1 MKGDSP
7 ANPDCILTQD
17 YTEELQETLLL
28 RNRVVLSPAVETA
41 LSQYADSLEQ
51 MAGSHS
57 ASPDDHYTRG
67 FVAGMRA
74 AAKVAANVNG
84 Q

>member
-1 MKGDSP
+1 MEGDSRADP
-7 ANPDCILTQD
+7 ECILTQD
-17 YTEELQETLLL
+17 YAGELQETLLL

-41 LSQYADSLEQ
+41 LSQYANSLEQ
-51 MAGSHS
+51 MAISHS
-57 ASPDDHYTRG
+57 ASPDDPYTRG